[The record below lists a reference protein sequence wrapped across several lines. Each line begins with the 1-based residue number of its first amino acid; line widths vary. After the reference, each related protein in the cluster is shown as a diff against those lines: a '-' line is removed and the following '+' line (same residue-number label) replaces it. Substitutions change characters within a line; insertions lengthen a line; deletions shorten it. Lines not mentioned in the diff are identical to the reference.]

1 MLNYLETAKISLQ
14 SQTKSIQTKQS
25 MRMLERWNDNKSL
38 RTLETARSA
47 QILIAVKDILRFIPL
62 NQLKKSVNLK
72 SLEVWVQSVQ
82 QRMSAWHADLTMI
95 LRCVR
100 TTMIQGTAFSVIV
113 ACIFTIEV
121 ITRMGRSKS
130 EIGQNFKAI
139 NRKKSKMEKKVMTV
153 KLKKFR
159 MCWVTAKCLGIVGYA
174 MGF

>member
-1 MLNYLETAKISLQ
+1 
-14 SQTKSIQTKQS
+14 
-25 MRMLERWNDNKSL
+25 MRGLWNDNKSL
-38 RTLETARSA
+38 LILEMAKSA
-47 QILIAVKDILRFIPL
+47 QILIVGKDILQSTRR
-62 NQLKKSVNLK
+62 NQLKISANLK

-82 QRMSAWHADLTMI
+82 RRMSAWHADSTMI

-100 TTMIQGTAFSVIV
+100 TTTTQGTVFSVTV
-113 ACIFTIEV
+113 ACICTIEV

-130 EIGQNFKAI
+130 EIGQNFKVI